1 MRDSDSV
8 RAVTRRPTK
17 LLAAAGWLATGL
29 ALASNDLVIAVA
41 TLGVGL
47 LLWTLE
53 ARIAGLALTQVGAGI
68 VAPTAPLAA
77 IALLEIGPTLLVLA
91 LLAEHGRSIR
101 TFLSGLAVLLGLSGT
116 ALAAF
121 VWSESLAAT
130 TGVLVLVV
138 ASSSYA
144 IHRYELVALGLVE
157 SEQT

>member
-1 MRDSDSV
+1 MSHNDI
-8 RAVTRRPTK
+8 TTTITRPTR
-17 LLAAAGWLATGL
+17 LLAAAGWLTTGL
-29 ALASNDLVIAVA
+29 ALASNDPVIAVA
-41 TLGVGL
+41 TVGVGL

-53 ARIAGLALTQVGAGI
+53 VRIAGLALTQVGAGI
-68 VAPTAPLAA
+68 VAPTAALAA

-91 LLAEHGRSIR
+91 LLAEHGLSIR
-101 TFLSGLAVLLGLSGT
+101 TILSGLAVLLGLSGMT
-116 ALAAF
+116 LAAF
-121 VWSESLAAT
+121 VWSESLVAT